1 MGYSLAR
8 STGISASYSI
18 CGRFAP
24 RRPLCPSWTNDFTLE
39 LAPLRGRRSVPR
51 FGLNLERNGW
61 NFWRSERN
69 QRSIL
74 FSILFFFERGG
85 GCVCGTVCRT
95 VTIFADLVSRLRM
108 TGGAQGWPVNPVGG
122 TALLAC
128 MLSLEGHFK
137 PSVVTFMRR

>member
-61 NFWRSERN
+61 NF
-69 QRSIL
+69 
-74 FSILFFFERGG
+74 SILFFFERGG
-85 GCVCGTVCRT
+85 GACVARCVE
-95 VTIFADLVSRLRM
+95 RLPYS
-108 TGGAQGWPVNPVGG
+108 QI
-122 TALLAC
+122 
-128 MLSLEGHFK
+128 
-137 PSVVTFMRR
+137 

>member
-85 GCVCGTVCRT
+85 GVRVWHGVSNGYHIRRFSFTVKDDWRSSRVAGEPCRRNC
-95 VTIFADLVSRLRM
+95 IIGLYAF
-108 TGGAQGWPVNPVGG
+108 P
-122 TALLAC
+122 
-128 MLSLEGHFK
+128 
-137 PSVVTFMRR
+137 

>member
-1 MGYSLAR
+1 MEFLEEREKPA
-8 STGISASYSI
+8 ID
-18 CGRFAP
+18 
-24 RRPLCPSWTNDFTLE
+24 PLFDP
-39 LAPLRGRRSVPR
+39 
-51 FGLNLERNGW
+51 
-61 NFWRSERN
+61 
-69 QRSIL
+69 
-74 FSILFFFERGG
+74 FFFERG